1 MGECTRI
8 WAYRPVLVICFLSG
22 QFSSKEKIHESLWTE
37 IWKSTTDPLSWPS
50 SCFPAKKGG
59 SVTDNV
65 VWRAFLN
72 TVQLHP
78 LWVKHYQPDREDN
91 QALLVG
97 LPVGEGDALVQSF
110 VKDLW
115 AVESIKFMQKIL
127 KVYLSWRS
135 DQFCW
140 INGKKE
146 SICQELH
153 LQFILIPVLPSFQ
166 KDLCWQNRGLSGSTA
181 YSYSL
186 PPRRLRSVLG
196 GLTTVGEDH
205 NAFNGKEFKMA
216 ANYIFNLFEQ
226 NWKDP

>member
-65 VWRAFLN
+65 VWRAFLKHRAASPALSQTLSAGQRRQPSCPGWAPSGGGRCLSAELCEGPLGGGVN
-72 TVQLHP
+72 QVHAENPESLSELRVWSVLLDQREEGINLPRAHP
-78 LWVKHYQPDREDN
+78 SII
-91 QALLVG
+91 LV
-97 LPVGEGDALVQSF
+97 
-110 VKDLW
+110 
-115 AVESIKFMQKIL
+115 
-127 KVYLSWRS
+127 
-135 DQFCW
+135 
-140 INGKKE
+140 
-146 SICQELH
+146 
-153 LQFILIPVLPSFQ
+153 PVLPFFQ
-166 KDLCWQNRGLSGSTA
+166 KDLCWEDLGKGHRF
-181 YSYSL
+181 SL
-186 PPRRLRSVLG
+186 PSRRLRSVLG
-196 GLTTVGEDH
+196 GLITVGEDH